1 MATVVCPICLKVTH
15 VMPNNLD
22 YICNCGDLNTDAFTS
37 QEDIFEIGKFDDTL
51 LNGISGGDVTNF
63 NRGNDNLLRGTQAQA
78 FSPNAKVFDLT
89 VRGHIKS
96 LYRQRD
102 EFRYI
107 EVPKNAK

>member
-1 MATVVCPICLKVTH
+1 MPTVVCPICLKVTH

-22 YICNCGDLNTDAFTS
+22 FICNCGDLNPDTFTAK
-37 QEDIFEIGKFDDTL
+37 EDIFDIGFFDDTS
-51 LNGISGGDVTNF
+51 LNGKSGGELTNF
-63 NRGNDNLLRGTQAQA
+63 NRGNDNLLRGTEAQA

-89 VRGHIKS
+89 ARGRIKS

-102 EFRYI
+102 EFTYI